1 MPITPKEDQERP
13 DREDRGEPSGEST
26 GAMKYLEAVR
36 AVLAHLEES
45 QLPAVDAATDLV
57 VHALRNRGAV
67 YCWEIGHGIQHDFTD
82 RAGGLAAIKPFTFSF
97 SVPDSLPECLQKRP
111 RPEPFDQELEAIRL
125 AVRAGNLH
133 AGDVLL
139 LGSVSGRNSRPVE
152 LALACRAQGVKVIGF
167 TSMAY
172 TAKVDSVH
180 PSGKKLCDVVDVVI
194 DNGAPYGDA
203 AVEIAGLDRPA
214 LPVSGVG
221 MAVAG
226 WMIWGRVIEKM
237 AAGGDPPTVFMS
249 LNRAGGKETYEQSV
263 ATYRS
268 RGY

>member
-1 MPITPKEDQERP
+1 MPLTSKSSPQPNTPARLNDRSGKITAPLLYLDAVRSVL
-13 DREDRGEPSGEST
+13 DHLEST
-26 GAMKYLEAVR
+26 
-36 AVLAHLEES
+36 
-45 QLPAVDAATDLV
+45 QLPAVETAAELV
-57 VHALRNRGAV
+57 VHALRNKGAV

-97 SVPDSLPECLQKRP
+97 NVPDPLPDCLKKRP
-111 RPEPFDQELEAIRL
+111 RADSFDHELETIRM
-125 AVRAGNLH
+125 AVRAGNLR

-152 LALACRAQGVKVIGF
+152 LALACRECGVKVIGF

-172 TAKVDSVH
+172 TAKVESVH
-180 PSGKKLCDVVDVVI
+180 PSGKKLCDVADVVI

-203 AVEIAGLDRPA
+203 AVEIAGLDRSA

-226 WMIWGRVIEKM
+226 WMIWGRVIETM
-237 AAGGDPPTVFMS
+237 AAAGDPPTVFMS
-249 LNRAGGKETYEQSV
+249 LNREGGKEIYAESV
-263 ATYRS
+263 AMYQS